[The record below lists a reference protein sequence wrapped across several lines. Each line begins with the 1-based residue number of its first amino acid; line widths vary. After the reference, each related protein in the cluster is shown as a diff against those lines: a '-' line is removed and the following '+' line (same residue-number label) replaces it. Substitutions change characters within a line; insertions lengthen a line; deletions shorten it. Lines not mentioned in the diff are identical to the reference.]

1 MAPIRHPD
9 TGLLLGDPDLVPL
22 QSTSEQNIHTDLENT
37 LQKLILSASGWR
49 TIFVASGNEEDPDT
63 AITDAHHLVTATA
76 ALIFSD
82 YIKSQSGNTKPVIV
96 LGQDSRPTGTTIADT
111 MIRVL
116 MACGCEVRYAFIIS
130 APEIMAYCRQG
141 GLLEAS
147 QPGHMDGFVY
157 ISASHN
163 PIGHNGIKFGLNDG
177 GVLPASEAKIL
188 IDAFQETIHKKNH
201 VELIQNLLA
210 SVSAQ
215 RVSRV
220 YQNTRQVKRE
230 AYSAYLLFTHQVIT
244 GSSLLK
250 EQNRIYSYIE
260 ETTKQ
265 KGLGIL
271 IDFNGSARTTSIDRN
286 FLESLGCAVET
297 MNDKP
302 RQIVHRIVPE
312 GESLEPCRQ
321 ALETLHQKNPS
332 FVAGYVPDCDG
343 DRGNLV
349 IWDESI
355 HAGRSLEAQEVFA
368 LACVAELAHMVF
380 TGELRY
386 DKKGNAIDK
395 VAVAINDPTSMRID
409 RIAHAFD
416 VSVFRAEVGEA
427 NVVSLARRLREQG
440 YKVRILGEGAA
451 GGNITHPSSVRDP
464 IDTLGAILKLLTIRS
479 HQDTMG
485 LFELWCELSSQAEAY
500 RDDFTLSTII
510 NTLPS
515 FVTTSAY
522 APEAVLKINTP
533 DHGLLKERFQTIFQR
548 EWNLRKKEL
557 ATLYG
562 IVEWEAL
569 TYNGLEERRN
579 IQHFRESGK
588 GGLKILFRNQQ
599 NLDVAYIWMRPSGTE
614 PVFRIMADVAGKDNR
629 IERDLLAWLRRM
641 VEEADCIQ

>member
-9 TGLLLGDPDLVPL
+9 TGLLLGDPDFIPL
-22 QSTSEQNIHTDLENT
+22 QSISEQTIHGELEAA
-37 LQKLILSASGWR
+37 LERLILSASGWR
-49 TIFVASGNEEDPDT
+49 TVFAPSGNEEDNDSS
-63 AITDAHHLVTATA
+63 ISSAHYIIAATA
-76 ALIFSD
+76 GLVFSD
-82 YIKSQSGNTKPVIV
+82 YIKTKSGKKNPVLLV
-96 LGQDSRPTGTTIADT
+96 GQDSRPTGTAIADT
-111 MIRVL
+111 IIKIL
-116 MACGCEVRYAFIIS
+116 LATGCEVRYAFIIS
-130 APEIMAYCRQG
+130 APEIMAYSRQAE
-141 GLLEAS
+141 LI
-147 QPGHMDGFVY
+147 DGFVY

-177 GVLPASEAKIL
+177 GVLPASEAKLL
-188 IDAFQETIHKKNH
+188 IEAFQAAIRRKEH
-201 VELIQNLLA
+201 LSLLQNQLR
-210 SVSAQ
+210 SITSRQVAQ
-215 RVSRV
+215 V
-220 YQNTRQVKRE
+220 YENTRNIKRE
-230 AYSAYLLFTHQVIT
+230 AYSAYLLFSHEVIT
-244 GSSLLK
+244 GHQDR
-250 EQNRIYSYIE
+250 EQQNRIYSYIE

-265 KGLGIL
+265 QGLGIL

-286 FLESLGCAVET
+286 FLETLGCTVET

-302 RQIVHRIVPE
+302 RQIAHRIVPE

-321 ALETLHQKNPS
+321 KLEELHQKNPA
-332 FVAGYVPDCDG
+332 FVLGYVPDCDG

-355 HAGRSLEAQEVFA
+355 QAGRSLEAQEVFA
-368 LACVAELAHMVF
+368 LCCVAELAHMVF

-409 RIAHAFD
+409 RIAQAFD

-427 NVVSLARRLREQG
+427 NVVGLARRLRQQG

-464 IDTLGAILKLLTIRS
+464 IDTIGAILKLLTIRS
-479 HQDTMG
+479 HHDTMG
-485 LFELWCELSSQAEAY
+485 LFELWCELSGQAEAY

-522 APEAVLKINTP
+522 APEAVLKIKTN
-533 DHGLLKERFQTIFQR
+533 DHALLKERFESVFHR
-548 EWNLRKKEL
+548 EWELRKKEL
-557 ATLYG
+557 ASRYG

-569 TYNGLEERRN
+569 AYNGMDERRN
-579 IQHFRESGK
+579 VQHFREAGR

-599 NLDVAYIWMRPSGTE
+599 NLEIAYIWMRGSGTE
-614 PVFRIMADVAGKDNR
+614 PVFRVMADVAGKDNR
-629 IERDLLAWLRRM
+629 MERDLLAWLRQM
-641 VEEADCIQ
+641 VETADT